1 MVTVLSKPTCVQ
13 CNATYRRLDAKGIQY
28 RIIDM
33 TEDAEALE
41 KAKSLGYAQAP
52 VIIAPDGSHFS
63 GYDPE
68 RIDALVA

>member
-1 MVTVLSKPTCVQ
+1 MVVVLSKKSCVQ
-13 CNATYRRLDAKGIQY
+13 CSATYRRLDSKGIEY
-28 RIIDM
+28 RVIDM

-63 GYDPE
+63 GYDPDK
-68 RIDALVA
+68 IDALAA